1 MKQEN
6 RNATFLSVTCK
17 RVRAFRN
24 ASAQLLLPFSRQIK
38 NMSLIPISSRQCLDT
53 PTSASA
59 MNRIS
64 SK

>member
-6 RNATFLSVTCK
+6 RNATFLSMTCK

-38 NMSLIPISSRQCLDT
+38 KHIPDT
-53 PTSASA
+53 DFQPP
-59 MNRIS
+59 MCG
-64 SK
+64 

>member
-6 RNATFLSVTCK
+6 RSATFLSMTCK

-38 NMSLIPISSRQCLDT
+38 NTSLTPISSHQV
-53 PTSASA
+53 
-59 MNRIS
+59 RITLLI
-64 SK
+64 KQ